1 MSIIRADSIKNR
13 VGDGAPDFPNG
24 ITVTGIVTAT
34 TLNQNVSGVST
45 FAGNVDIN
53 ADLDVD
59 GHTNLDNVSVAGVV
73 TATAVQ
79 ASSFVGGTISGTT
92 GTFSGNVSIGG
103 TLTYEDLTNVDSVGM
118 ITARSGVRVPG
129 GDISINSDTGKLY
142 LGAGNDLHIY
152 HAGNHSYIQDNG
164 TGALYVGS
172 NGGGVYIRGQH
183 GEESII
189 ANSHGKV
196 SLYYD
201 NSLKFTTETSGVNIT
216 GVCTAT
222 SFSGDGSAL
231 TGITQTTING
241 NADNRII
248 TGSGTANTLNAEG
261 SFTFDSG
268 VADITGKLRI
278 DVDSTSGAGSGS
290 VEAIF
295 LRNTNETDG
304 NAVTIFA
311 GADDYAAAASAINFI
326 NIDHSANTGAITFDT
341 RKTGNV
347 YAEKMR
353 ISSEGYVTKPL
364 NVSFCVFANSDQAYS
379 GNTIFV
385 CNSPS
390 TSGVCHNIGG
400 HFNASTGEF
409 TAPVAGR
416 YWLSMD
422 TAPQFL
428 SSSPTDG
435 WQITI
440 QKNGVDSEV
449 TDMLY
454 GGGSNGN
461 EDHVRADGIL
471 NLAAN
476 DVIRWHMNGYGG
488 SMNFVRTKF
497 QGYLLG

>member
-34 TLNQNVSGVST
+34 TLNQNVTGVST

-103 TLTYEDLTNVDSVGM
+103 TLTYEDVTNIDSVG
-118 ITARSGVRVPG
+118 IVTARNGVKVPG

-142 LGAGNDLHIY
+142 LGASSDLHIF
-152 HAGNHSYIQDNG
+152 HSGSHSYIQDNG
-164 TGALYVGS
+164 TGALYIGS

-201 NSLKFTTETSGVNIT
+201 NSLKFTTETGGVNIT

-231 TGITQTTING
+231 TGLSADKIFEGNTEVETVDTGSDGHIKFITEGDVRGKIDNSGRFFLGTTSTSLGSSGVFGELCVRGGTEGAGIHL
-241 NADNRII
+241 ADNDANVHAGFFTSDSSNFFVIRTI
-248 TGSGTANTLNAEG
+248 TNHPMTFRTNNTERM
-261 SFTFDSG
+261 
-268 VADITGKLRI
+268 RI
-278 DVDSTSGAGSGS
+278 DSAG
-290 VEAIF
+290 
-295 LRNTNETDG
+295 R
-304 NAVTIFA
+304 
-311 GADDYAAAASAINFI
+311 
-326 NIDHSANTGAITFDT
+326 
-341 RKTGNV
+341 
-347 YAEKMR
+347 
-353 ISSEGYVTKPL
+353 VTKPS
-364 NVSFCVFANSDQAYS
+364 NPCFCVFANSDQAYS

-390 TSGVCHNIGG
+390 TSGVCHNIGN
-400 HFNASTGEF
+400 HFNPSTGEF

-416 YWLSMD
+416 YYLSMD

-497 QGYLLG
+497 QGYLVG